1 MNKTNSDT
9 NLEDKV
15 KEILA
20 NQLGI
25 EIEDISCEDSFTEE
39 LHMSPAD
46 LTDFIENL
54 SKEGFDTKDIDI
66 TQSNNLN
73 EIFDVLSSQDIIK

>member
-1 MNKTNSDT
+1 MSKTNSDT
-9 NLEDKV
+9 KLEDKV

-46 LTDFIENL
+46 LTDFVENL

-73 EIFDVLSSQDIIK
+73 EIFDVLSSKDVIY